1 MNFSFPLSGHGED
14 CGDAGWSLT
23 SADAPNG
30 IRHRAEANDNFGL
43 TESVI

>member
-1 MNFSFPLSGHGED
+1 MNFPSPFGRGEG

-43 TESVI
+43 TEIDI